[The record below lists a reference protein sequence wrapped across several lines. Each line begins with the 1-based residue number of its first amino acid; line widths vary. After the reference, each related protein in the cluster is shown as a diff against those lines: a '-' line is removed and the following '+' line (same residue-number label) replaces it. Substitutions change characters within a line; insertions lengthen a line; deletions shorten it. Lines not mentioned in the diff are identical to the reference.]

1 MTFGEQNPAPRI
13 LVVDDSPIVHREFET
28 VLLEGLDSAGLP
40 ANDQP
45 PRDQSGHPCPL
56 PPACE
61 LDHAFSGL
69 EGVEK
74 VRQALAQA
82 RPYQVGFVDIRMPG
96 IDGIETVVRIWE
108 LDPAMQIVICS
119 AYADYSGADLS
130 RRLGGTDKLLVLKK
144 PFDGIEVAQMAS
156 TLSRK
161 WFLARQAALKFEQME
176 RLVAERTQQVLALRR
191 RDAAEAPPPAAST
204 ATTGAA
210 PSDPGKEQPLLLLVE
225 DQPEICETIRRAF
238 NPECRVT
245 EVKDFD
251 HALGRA
257 RESVP
262 DLILV
267 EAAMPRCDGIALCH
281 SLKSDELTSHI
292 PVVLLGVGDWEEAQV
307 RALEAG
313 ADDYLVKPLS
323 LELLK
328 ARVHNLLRAHR
339 KPQDAAAGDVT
350 LQPRDLAASQIDA
363 LFLQRILDTV
373 ERHLPD
379 FEFDVEVLA
388 RTLGVSRRQL
398 FRKLKAVT
406 GRTPHSLIRA
416 MRLNRAAQLLKES
429 QLTITEITYAVG
441 FSDLKH
447 FRTVFREHFGVLP
460 GEYLRKGAARAA

>member
-28 VLLEGLDSAGLP
+28 VLLEGLDSAVLP
-40 ANDQP
+40 GNDQR
-45 PRDQSGHPCPL
+45 PRDHSGRPGPL
-56 PPACE
+56 RPACE

-69 EGVEK
+69 EGIEK

-82 RPYQVGFVDIRMPG
+82 RPYQLGFVDIRMPG

-144 PFDGIEVAQMAS
+144 PFDGIEVLQMAS

-176 RLVAERTQQVLALRR
+176 RLIAERTQRLLALQRR
-191 RDAAEAPPPAAST
+191 AVAETPRPAASSG
-204 ATTGAA
+204 TTGAE
-210 PSDPGKEQPLLLLVE
+210 PIEPRNYRPLLLLVE
-225 DQPEICETIRRAF
+225 DQPEISETIRRAF
-238 NPECRVT
+238 NPKCRVT

-251 HALGRA
+251 HALGEA

-267 EAAMPRCDGIALCH
+267 EAAMPRCDGIALCLA
-281 SLKSDELTSHI
+281 LKRDELTSHI
-292 PVVLLGVGDWEEAQV
+292 PVVLLGVSDREETQI

-323 LELLK
+323 VELLK
-328 ARVHNLLRAHR
+328 ARVHNLLRSHR
-339 KPQDAAAGDVT
+339 KPQEPAVGDVT
-350 LQPRDLAASQIDA
+350 LQPRDLAANQIDA
-363 LFLQRILDTV
+363 LLLQRILDTV
-373 ERHLPD
+373 EKHLPD
-379 FEFDVEVLA
+379 FEFDVDALA

-416 MRLNRAAQLLKES
+416 MRLNRAAQLLKET

>member
-28 VLLEGLDSAGLP
+28 VLLEGLDSMAEP
-40 ANDQP
+40 ADAQRLVGHSGP
-45 PRDQSGHPCPL
+45 PGPL

-82 RPYQVGFVDIRMPG
+82 RPYQLGFVDIRMPG
-96 IDGIETVVRIWE
+96 IDGIETVARIWE
-108 LDPAMQIVICS
+108 LDPAMQIVICT
-119 AYADYSGADLS
+119 AYADHSGDELS

-156 TLSRK
+156 TLARK
-161 WFLARQAALKFEQME
+161 WFLARQAALKFEQLE
-176 RLVAERTQQVLALRR
+176 RLVAERTQRLLALQR
-191 RDAAEAPPPAAST
+191 RDAAEEPGPAASVAT
-204 ATTGAA
+204 AGAE
-210 PSDPGKEQPLLLLVE
+210 PTEPRKDRPLLLLVE
-225 DQPEICETIRRAF
+225 DQPEISETLRRAF
-238 NPECRVT
+238 SPECRVT
-245 EVKDFD
+245 VAKDVD
-251 HALGRA
+251 RALGEA

-267 EAAMPRCDGIALCH
+267 DAAMPRCDGIALCH

-292 PVVLLGVGDWEEAQV
+292 PVVLLGARDREEAQI

-323 LELLK
+323 VELLR
-328 ARVHNLLRAHR
+328 ARVHNLLRSR
-339 KPQDAAAGDVT
+339 QKPQDPAAGDVT

-373 ERHLPD
+373 EKHLPD
-379 FEFDVEVLA
+379 FEFDVDVLA

-406 GRTPHSLIRA
+406 GRTPHSLIRT
-416 MRLNRAAQLLKES
+416 MRLHRAAQLLKES